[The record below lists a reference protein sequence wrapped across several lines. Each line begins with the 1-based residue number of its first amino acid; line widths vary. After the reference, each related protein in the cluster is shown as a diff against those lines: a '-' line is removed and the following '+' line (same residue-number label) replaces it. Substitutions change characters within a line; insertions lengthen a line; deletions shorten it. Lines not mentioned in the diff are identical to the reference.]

1 MKTGRFVRRLSYLVL
16 LSSSLYCLC
25 SNAAFAAQDFPRKE
39 VTIIVNFGPGGAR
52 DIIARGVGNI
62 MSQHLGVPVVIV
74 NMPGAGGALGITKL
88 YNSPPD
94 GYTLAIGAA
103 PDAILQIIQKQ
114 DYDVTKLTYIGQTDH
129 AAGLIFVKSDSPFH
143 TLKDL
148 KNYGKSIRFA
158 ISSLAASTVVA
169 TMVLA
174 EREGFPLTIVGG
186 YPSSAAAVLGLIR
199 GEVELCAPLYNTAAP
214 YLKTGQLKPF
224 VIIDQKRLPVF
235 PDTPT
240 MAEIGYPDLGI
251 LGLDMWIEAPPGV
264 PKDRVKILE
273 EALLKTLRDPQFL
286 KWAKEAGVEPNLLG
300 AQETEKLAAEQVR
313 LMERYKNYILK
324 YMQK

>member
-1 MKTGRFVRRLSYLVL
+1 MKTERRVTRVLFLAL
-16 LSSSLYCLC
+16 LSCALYGLFSS
-25 SNAAFAAQDFPRKE
+25 AAFAAQDFPRKE
-39 VTIIVNFGPGGAR
+39 VTIIVNFGAGGAR
-52 DIIARGVGNI
+52 DIVARGVGNT
-62 MSQHLGVPVVIV
+62 MSQYLGVPVVVV
-74 NMPGAGGALGITKL
+74 NLPGAGGALGITKL

-94 GYTLAIGAA
+94 GYTLAVGAA
-103 PDAILQIIQKQ
+103 PDAILQVVQKQ
-114 DYDVTKLTYIGQTDH
+114 DYDVTKLTYIGKTDH
-129 AAGLIFVKSDSPFH
+129 AAGLLFVKSDSPFH
-143 TLKDL
+143 SMKDL

-186 YPSSAAAVLGLIR
+186 YQSSAAAVLGLIR
-199 GEVELCAPLYNTAAP
+199 GEVEICAPLYNTAAP

-251 LGLDMWIEAPPGV
+251 FGLDLWLEAPPGV
-264 PKDRVKILE
+264 PKERVKILE
-273 EALLKTLRDPQFL
+273 DALLKTLKDPQFL
-286 KWAKEAGVEPNLLG
+286 KWAKEVGVEPSPLS
-300 AQETEKLAAEQVR
+300 AQETEKLASEQVG
-313 LMERYKNYILK
+313 LMEKYKKYILK
-324 YMQK
+324 YMEK